1 MTKARQVPI
10 VVKAA
15 VLLFASAPLRAQE
28 TRAQP
33 GLTAVSPGGEL
44 DEYLRYLQT
53 SGSVGP
59 SAWTVREHS
68 TLRSALLL
76 PMKPNP
82 WAVRFKPAP
91 RVSGAQWT
99 LFPVTTGFRVN
110 SGFPFGG
117 NDGAVWAGRGLTV
130 HASGGGIVKYGPI
143 VLQLAPVVFW
153 AQNAAFP
160 LQNNGE
166 PGQGAFRSGQP
177 QFAGAIDLPQRF
189 GSGSYSRFDPGESEV
204 RFETPWIMAG
214 LSNAHRLWGPASSFP
229 FILGRNAAGF
239 EHLFVSTNQPL
250 DLWFARLTASVMY
263 GRLSQSEYSPV
274 TGPSDFFSVAEPGRR
289 RFGAGVIAVFQPRG
303 AEGVEIGV
311 SRFYHSLW
319 PRSGIPRSYFTK
331 PFQNFLKKSLDERNA
346 RSLSDT
352 EGSDNQLLAVFA
364 RWVLPHSGAEFYA
377 EYGRDDHSYDFRDLI
392 SEPDHTR
399 SYMLGARKVL
409 AQDERRLSAIRAEII
424 NYQLPTTARH
434 RDEGG
439 IYVHTLL
446 RQGHTQRGQM
456 LGAPLGPG
464 ASAGSIVAYDRF
476 SADGRFSIIY
486 TRTLNQEA
494 GTFFSTGFSSPS
506 AIDVTHA
513 LGVERLV
520 FRGAVDFNYGLTFAR
535 NFNRNF
541 GSDALN
547 LSAVAGARYNL
558 R

>member
-1 MTKARQVPI
+1 MTKARWVPI

-15 VLLFASAPLRAQE
+15 VLLFASSPLRAQE
-28 TRAQP
+28 TRAQTS
-33 GLTAVSPGGEL
+33 LTAITPGSEL

-53 SGSVGP
+53 TGSVAP
-59 SAWTVREHS
+59 STWTLREYS
-68 TLRSALLL
+68 TLRSARLL
-76 PMKPNP
+76 PVKANP
-82 WAVRFKPAP
+82 WAARFNPAP
-91 RVSGAQWT
+91 PAAAAHWT
-99 LFPVTTGFRVN
+99 LFPVAIGSRVN

-130 HASGGGIVKYGPI
+130 HANGGGMVRYGPF

-153 AQNAAFP
+153 AQNASFP
-160 LQNNGE
+160 LQNNGQ
-166 PGQGAFRSGQP
+166 PGIGVFRSGLP
-177 QFAGAIDLPQRF
+177 QLASAIDLPQRF
-189 GSGSYSRFDPGESEV
+189 GSGSYSRFDPGESELRV
-204 RFETPWIMAG
+204 ETPWVMAG
-214 LSNAHRLWGPASSFP
+214 LSNAHRLWGPSSSFP

-239 EHLFVSTNQPL
+239 EHIFVSTNQPL
-250 DLWFARLTASVMY
+250 NLGFAKLTANVIY

-274 TGPSDFFSVAEPGRR
+274 TGPKEFFSIAEPGRQ
-289 RFGAGVIAVFQPRG
+289 RFGAGVIAVLQPRG
-303 AEGVEIGV
+303 ADGVEVGV

-319 PRSGIPRSYFTK
+319 PMSGIPRSYFTK
-331 PFQNFLKKSLDERNA
+331 PFQNFLKKSLAERNA
-346 RSLSDT
+346 RSISDT

-399 SYMLGARKVL
+399 SYMLGARKVMS
-409 AQDERRLSAIRAEII
+409 QDDRRLSAIRAEII

-464 ASAGSIVAYDRF
+464 ASAGGIVAYDRF
-476 SADGRFSIIY
+476 STDGRFSITY

-494 GTFFSTGFSSPS
+494 GTFFSTGITSPS

-520 FRGAVDFNYGLTFAR
+520 FRGAVDFSYGLTFAR

-541 GSDALN
+541 GSDVMN